1 MFVYVGSYTEAPL
14 GSARGIEQFRFDAE
28 SGVLL
33 PVQTITGVANPSFL
47 TLDETR
53 RVLYAVNEL
62 DEGRVSAHVLD
73 HETSTWRLLN
83 QQSSHGAAPCYI
95 SLDPSWQ
102 YAFVANYS
110 GGTVAVLPIAE
121 DGGLGPAT
129 HVVHHESAG
138 VRPEQE
144 APHPHMIAP
153 TPDGRLVLV
162 TDLGIDQILVYK
174 LDTESGQLVPNDE
187 GTRVLTTDPGSGPR
201 HFAFA
206 PNGRYL
212 YVINELG
219 STASV
224 YAYDSQQKEFQVL
237 QTLSTLPPDFTGK
250 NSCAHIAVSPD
261 GRFVYGSNRGHD
273 SIVIWAVDDER
284 GELTLVGHEA
294 TQGQTPRNFAIDPT
308 GSWLLV
314 ANQDSDSI
322 VPFQRDQ
329 RTGTL
334 SLGVSITDT
343 PSPVAIVFAQE

>member
-1 MFVYVGSYTEAPL
+1 
-14 GSARGIEQFRFDAE
+14 
-28 SGVLL
+28 
-33 PVQTITGVANPSFL
+33 
-47 TLDETR
+47 
-53 RVLYAVNEL
+53 
-62 DEGRVSAHVLD
+62 
-73 HETSTWRLLN
+73 
-83 QQSSHGAAPCYI
+83 
-95 SLDPSWQ
+95 
-102 YAFVANYS
+102 
-110 GGTVAVLPIAE
+110 
-121 DGGLGPAT
+121 
-129 HVVHHESAG
+129 
-138 VRPEQE
+138 
-144 APHPHMIAP
+144 
-153 TPDGRLVLV
+153 
-162 TDLGIDQILVYK
+162 
-174 LDTESGQLVPNDE
+174 
-187 GTRVLTTDPGSGPR
+187 VLTTDPGSGPC

-219 STASV
+219 STAGV
-224 YAYDSQQKEFQVL
+224 YAYDSQHQEFQLL
-237 QTLSTLPPDFTGK
+237 QTVSTLPPDFTGK